1 MTNVPFDFSACQQCA
16 CAAMRRASRAITH
29 HYDAELRSSGLRN
42 TQFTLLATLAQT
54 GPMSMIRL
62 AAFLSLERTTL
73 TRNLKPLLRDGL
85 VALREEKDGR
95 VRAIAITEKG
105 ETTARNAYPLWKK
118 AQDSAKKVTATFDL
132 QLLAH
137 R

>member
-1 MTNVPFDFSACQQCA
+1 
-16 CAAMRRASRAITH
+16 MRRASRAITH

>member
-1 MTNVPFDFSACQQCA
+1 
-16 CAAMRRASRAITH
+16 
-29 HYDAELRSSGLRN
+29 
-42 TQFTLLATLAQT
+42 
-54 GPMSMIRL
+54 MIRL